1 VSATGLAYYLSRDT
15 ILTEIIAR
23 RLTQLNLSS
32 CFEYLAMLQ
41 GGDGGR
47 ELRAISDEMAVG
59 ETYFFRNQDHFTAL
73 RSVIL
78 PQLLRRK
85 ARERRLTIWSAGCA
99 CGAEPYSLA
108 IFLKHEFGQQLRAW
122 DVRITG
128 TDLSQ
133 ALINQAQH
141 GQFSDWAFRAMPEEL
156 IDKCFRNE
164 GRFRTIAPEY
174 RDWVSFEYH
183 NLVDGLYP
191 PPCSGVQSFDI
202 VLCRNVLIYFSPE
215 GAAEVVEQFHGCLA
229 EGGWLIVGASE
240 TSSQAFG
247 AFETV
252 PFDGPTLYQK
262 PRKREPQPVAPKS
275 GRVRPVDSQPLS
287 LANRIDKP
295 VNPPEDLDEPRLLA
309 DRGDWAAAA
318 RCCEQML
325 EQNSQNPRVYFYYA
339 LVTDHLGDTKRAKEF
354 LRKALYLDREFVLAH
369 YHIGLALKRE
379 NDARQAA
386 RHFRVVL
393 ELLERVPER
402 LREDQDITAVE
413 LKALAKLQLEG
424 LAEA

>member
-1 VSATGLAYYLSRDT
+1 
-15 ILTEIIAR
+15 
-23 RLTQLNLSS
+23 
-32 CFEYLAMLQ
+32 
-41 GGDGGR
+41 
-47 ELRAISDEMAVG
+47 
-59 ETYFFRNQDHFTAL
+59 
-73 RSVIL
+73 VIL

-108 IFLKHEFGQQLRAW
+108 IFLKHEFGPQLVEW
-122 DVRITG
+122 DLRILG

-133 ALINQAQH
+133 AQINQARV
-141 GQFSDWAFRAMPEEL
+141 GQFADWALRAMPEEL
-156 IDKCFRNE
+156 IDKCFQNE

-174 RDWVSFEYH
+174 RDWVSFEDH

-191 PPCSGVQSFDI
+191 PPSSGVQSFDI
-202 VLCRNVLIYFSPE
+202 ILCRNVLIYFSPE
-215 GAAEVVEQFHGCLA
+215 GAAAVVEQFHGCLA
-229 EGGWLIVGASE
+229 EGGWLLVGASE
-240 TSSQAFG
+240 TSSQAFR

-262 PRKREPQPVAPKS
+262 PRKQETQALAPQS
-275 GRVRPVDSQPLS
+275 RRRRNVDSHGLS
-287 LANRIDKP
+287 LAKQIEKP
-295 VNPPEDLDEPRLLA
+295 VNPAEDLNDPRLLA
-309 DRGDWAAAA
+309 NRGDWAAAA

-325 EQNSQNPRVYFYYA
+325 EQNSLNPRVYFYYA
-339 LVTDHLGDTKRAKEF
+339 LVTDHLGDAKRAKEF

-379 NDARQAA
+379 NDPRQAA

-402 LREDQDITAVE
+402 LREDKDITAVE

>member
-23 RLTQLNLSS
+23 RFTQLNLSS
-32 CFEYLAMLQ
+32 CFEYLAMLE

-73 RSVIL
+73 RTVIL

-85 ARERRLTIWSAGCA
+85 ARERRLRIWSAGCA
-99 CGAEPYSLA
+99 CGAEPFSLS
-108 IFLKHEFGQQLRAW
+108 IFLKHEFGPQLVEW
-122 DVRITG
+122 DVRILG

-133 ALINQAQH
+133 AQIDQARH
-141 GQFSDWAFRAMPEEL
+141 GQFAYWALRAMPEEL
-156 IDKCFRNE
+156 IEKCFRNE

-174 RDWVSFEYH
+174 RDWVSFEQH

-215 GAAEVVEQFHGCLA
+215 GAAGVVEQFHGCLA
-229 EGGWLIVGASE
+229 EGGWLLVGASE
-240 TSSQAFG
+240 ASSQAFR

-252 PFDGPTLYQK
+252 PFEGPSLYQK
-262 PRKREPQPVAPKS
+262 PRKQETQPAAPKS
-275 GRVRPVDSQPLS
+275 GRGRPQPVS
-287 LANRIDKP
+287 LANRIEKP
-295 VNPPEDLDEPRLLA
+295 VSPAEDLDEPRLLA
-309 DRGDWAAAA
+309 NRGEWLAAA

-325 EQNSQNPRVYFYYA
+325 EQNSLNPRVYFYYA
-339 LVTDHLGDTKRAKEF
+339 LVTDQLGDAKRAKEF

-379 NDARQAA
+379 HDSRQAA

-402 LREDQDITAVE
+402 LREDKDITAVE
-413 LKALAKLQLEG
+413 LKALAKLQLEA